1 MTILPPQIC
10 MGVSCTEAANA
21 ALTLNV
27 KPAVAQRPALQPRT
41 LPLLTLVLVG
51 LAVARLLPRLGLALH
66 EHGDVVVALGGAHGV
81 DGGSEAHVVQAQ
93 RRLLQRLSGGAL
105 RQALPTGGPG
115 ASGERRLRGGQ
126 PAFRASEGAGAPT
139 RTPGGLRGAGTCRL
153 LSGLSS
159 CPAGR
164 SWGARGW

>member
-1 MTILPPQIC
+1 MAPCVPLQVIEVFCKRVVALFPQAPQ
-10 MGVSCTEAANA
+10 GPEE
-21 ALTLNV
+21 
-27 KPAVAQRPALQPRT
+27 
-41 LPLLTLVLVG
+41 LLRRGKLVPFNPFPTLVLVG

-153 LSGLSS
+153 LSGLSF